1 MDRSIALFAIL
12 LSGCVALSACGGGSL
27 PSGTTLPAVTPTP
40 AGNASPFDLIIQQNY
55 AGGWGVDLGVFKN
68 GTLVYGKGYGLRD
81 RGLPDTDAPG
91 GFWRVPA
98 PDQLYNLPRGAF
110 APDAGTLYELAS
122 VSKEFTA
129 GAILLLQQDGKLSV
143 TDPLSKYF
151 PGFPNGDTITLTYLL
166 QHRSGLVDYN
176 TFGAYPD
183 FTAAYDTFLA
193 SGQTNYQPIVDRLAT
208 FPLQFAPGTAY
219 DYSNTNYLLLAVVVA
234 QVSGE
239 PFGTFLAQRIF
250 GPLGMTNT
258 QQGFPPPPITDIAL
272 GYATLNG
279 TIERTSQWNL
289 TWLAGPGGLT
299 STIGD
304 IEKWDLAVRQ
314 PGIFTPASLA
324 QMFAPSPFPQS
335 YGTYA
340 FGWFIS
346 TLNGHRYIWHD
357 GAFGGFQTM
366 NATFPD
372 DGIDIV
378 LLTNEGTGILPYS
391 VIPPLFAAALAA
403 TGGQAIR
410 RRTTSA
416 RMGRESSTG
425 ARNAAHL

>member
-1 MDRSIALFAIL
+1 MDRSIAFFAIL
-12 LSGCVALSACGGGSL
+12 LGGCVALAGCGGGGGSL
-27 PSGTTLPAVTPTP
+27 PPGATLAVATPTP
-40 AGNASPFDLIIQQNY
+40 PAASPFDLIIEQNY

-68 GTLVYGKGYGLRD
+68 GALVYGKGYGLRD
-81 RGLPDTDAPG
+81 RGLPDSYGRQT
-91 GFWRVPA
+91 FWPVP
-98 PDQLYNLPRGAF
+98 PPEQVLGLPRGSF

-151 PGFPNGDTITLTYLL
+151 PGFPNGDAIPLTFLL

-183 FTAAYDTFLA
+183 FTAAYNAFVA
-193 SGQTNYQPIVDRLAT
+193 GGQTNYQPIVDRLAT
-208 FPLQFAPGTAY
+208 FPLRFAPGTMY
-219 DYSNTNYLLLAVVVA
+219 DYSNTNYLLLAIIVA
-234 QVSGE
+234 DVSGE
-239 PFGTFLAQRIF
+239 PFGSFLAQRIF
-250 GPLGMTNT
+250 GPLGMTHS
-258 QQGFPPPPITDIAL
+258 QQGFPPPPQTDAAL
-272 GYATLNG
+272 GYETDNG
-279 TIERTSQWNL
+279 AIVRASQWNL

-299 STIGD
+299 STLGD

-314 PGIFTPASLA
+314 PGIFTSASLA

-340 FGWFIS
+340 DGWFIS

-391 VIPPLFAAALAA
+391 VIPSLFTAALAA
-403 TGGQAIR
+403 TGG
-410 RRTTSA
+410 
-416 RMGRESSTG
+416 
-425 ARNAAHL
+425 H

>member
-12 LSGCVALSACGGGSL
+12 LGGCVALAGCGGGSGSL
-27 PSGTTLPAVTPTP
+27 PPGATTPSATTSPPA
-40 AGNASPFDLIIQQNY
+40 NASPFDAIIAQNY
-55 AGGWGVDLGVFKN
+55 PGGWGVDLGVYKN
-68 GTLVYGKGYGLRD
+68 GVLVYGKGYGLRD
-81 RGLPDTDAPG
+81 RGLPDSFAPG
-91 GFWRVPA
+91 GFWRVPS
-98 PDQLYNLPRGAF
+98 PDQLFSLPRGPF

-143 TDPLSKYF
+143 SDPLSKYF

-183 FTAAYDTFLA
+183 FTAAYDTFLS
-193 SGQTNYQPIVDRLAT
+193 SGQTDYQPIVDRLAT
-208 FPLQFAPGTAY
+208 FPLRFAPGTAY
-219 DYSNTNYLLLAVVVA
+219 DYSNTNYLLLAVIVA
-234 QVSGE
+234 RVSGE

-250 GPLGMTNT
+250 GPLGMTHT
-258 QQGFPPPPITDIAL
+258 QQGFPPPPATDVAL
-272 GYATLNG
+272 GYEADNG
-279 TIERTSQWNL
+279 AIVRTPQWNL

-299 STIGD
+299 STVGD
-304 IEKWDLAVRQ
+304 IEKWDQAVRQ
-314 PGIFTPASLA
+314 PGIFTQTSLM

-340 FGWFIS
+340 DGWFIS
-346 TLNGHRYIWHD
+346 TLDGHRYIWHD

-391 VIPPLFAAALAA
+391 VIPPLFTAALAA
-403 TGGQAIR
+403 TGG
-410 RRTTSA
+410 
-416 RMGRESSTG
+416 
-425 ARNAAHL
+425 H